1 VRRAATAL
9 VALVLAAPTVAASR
23 PAVVAVRDP
32 VIRPAVT
39 GQPVTAA
46 YMTLVNS
53 GAEPLKLTAVACDC
67 AGMVE
72 PHEST
77 MAGGVMRMRPAGPVI
92 VPPHGSV
99 SFRPGGLHLMIMD
112 LKQAIRPGD
121 RVPMRLSFDHGSSVI
136 VSFAARK

>member
-1 VRRAATAL
+1 VKTAAFAL
-9 VALVLAAPTVAASR
+9 VALLLAAPTVAASR

-46 YMTLVNS
+46 YMTLVNP
-53 GAEPLKLTAVACDC
+53 GAESLKLTAVTCGC

-77 MAGGVMRMRPAGPVI
+77 MAGGVLRMRSAAVT
-92 VPPHGSV
+92 VPPHGAI
-99 SFRPGGLHLMIMD
+99 SFQPGGLHLMVMD
-112 LKQAIRPGD
+112 LKRAIRPGD
-121 RVPMRLSFDHGSSVI
+121 QVPMRLSFDHGSPVI